1 MLTRICL
8 VLAIVAGLAAGGLN
22 FFMLKEKITTLKEDD
37 RVQTE
42 GRKKAE
48 TDLAKTRSDLTKTT
62 AELTQT
68 KATLE
73 ATTTERDTAQAAAA
87 SATKKADGLAADL
100 AKTRTE
106 RDNAQADLAA
116 YKATGS
122 SPDQIMGMI
131 KQYRSLENALEGQ
144 RGENRVLAQK
154 LKRTEAEL
162 AQYITPD
169 QPVPLPALLTGKV
182 LTADPKYKFVILNVG
197 EDQGVVKRGQM
208 LVNRKGR
215 LVAKVQ
221 VTSVQKDRCIANVLP
236 GWELGDVEEGD
247 QVIPAYPQS

>member
-1 MLTRICL
+1 MLIRICL
-8 VLAIVAGLAAGGLN
+8 ILAIVAGLAAGGLN

-73 ATTTERDTAQAAAA
+73 TTTSERDTAQAAAA
-87 SATKKADGLAADL
+87 AATKKADGLTADL

-106 RDNAQADLAA
+106 RDNAQADLSA
-116 YKATGS
+116 YKATS
-122 SPDQIMGMI
+122 FSPEQIVAMG
-131 KQYRSLENALEGQ
+131 KQYKGLENALAGQ
-144 RGENRVLAQK
+144 REENKLLDQK
-154 LKRTEAEL
+154 LKKTQAEL
-162 AQYITPD
+162 DNYIDPNR
-169 QPVPLPALLTGKV
+169 PIPLPAHLAGKV
-182 LTADPKYKFVILNVG
+182 LISDPKYNFVILSVG
-197 EDQGVVKRGQM
+197 EEQGVVKRGQM
-208 LVNRKGR
+208 LVNRKGK

-221 VTSVQKDRCIANVLP
+221 VTSVQKDRCVANVLP

-247 QVIPAYPQS
+247 LVIPAYPQS